1 MQLSELKQMTL
12 DQLHDVA
19 KELNVTGYS
28 KMKKHALVLKVLQAQ
43 TEHDGFMYREGV
55 LEILPEAYGFLRLNG
70 YLPNPED
77 VYVSQSQIRRFA
89 LRTGDTVSGQ
99 VRPPKESSP
108 ERHYS
113 LLRIEAINGQEPDL
127 ARRRPEF
134 EELVPV
140 HPNQPLRLETTSK
153 AYAARIIDLMAP
165 IGKGQRGM
173 IVAPPKAGKTTILK
187 NIANGVTANC
197 PGVSLIVLLLDE
209 RPEEVTDIE
218 RSVDGEVVSSTFDQP
233 PENHLRVADLV
244 LAKAQRLVECDKD
257 VVILLDS
264 LTRFGRASNLL
275 VEGSGRTLS
284 GGLDPAALY
293 KPKRFF
299 GAARAIE
306 GGGSL
311 TIIATV
317 LVQTGSRMDEMIFE
331 EFKATGNWE
340 IVLDRTLSEKR
351 IFPALDVRASGTRH
365 EELLLSAQELRQS
378 WHLRRV
384 LNALGTEEAT
394 TRLLDGLRQT
404 KSNSEFLELVQSS
417 FKGEHAL
424 DLS

>member
-1 MQLSELKQMTL
+1 MLLSELKQMTL
-12 DQLHDVA
+12 EQLHNVA
-19 KELNVTGYS
+19 KDLNVTGYS
-28 KMKKHALVLKVLQAQ
+28 KMKKQALAMRVLQVQ
-43 TEHDGFMYREGV
+43 TEHDGFMFREGV

-70 YLPNPED
+70 YLPHPGD
-77 VYVSQSQIRRFA
+77 VYVSQSQIRRFG
-89 LRTGDTVSGQ
+89 LRTGDSISGQ
-99 VRPPKESSP
+99 VRPPKEGSP
-108 ERHYS
+108 ERHFS
-113 LLRIEAINGQEPDL
+113 LLRIEAINGQEPDF
-127 ARRRPEF
+127 AGRRPDY

-140 HPNQPLRLETTSK
+140 HPCERLSLETTSK
-153 AYAARIIDLMAP
+153 AYSARMIDLMAP

-187 NIANGVTANC
+187 NIANGITANH
-197 PGVSLIVLLLDE
+197 PEVSLIVLLLDE

-233 PENHLRVADLV
+233 PENHLRVAELV

-306 GGGSL
+306 NGGSL

-331 EFKATGNWE
+331 EFKATGNLE
-340 IVLDRTLSEKR
+340 IVLDRGLSEKR
-351 IFPALDVRASGTRH
+351 IFPAIDVRASGTRH
-365 EELLLSAQELRQS
+365 EELLFSPQELRQS

-404 KSNSEFLELVQSS
+404 KSNPEFLELVQST
-417 FKGEHAL
+417 FKGNRSV
-424 DLS
+424 DFS

>member
-1 MQLSELKQMTL
+1 MQLSELKGMTL
-12 DQLHDVA
+12 DQLHNVA

-28 KMKKHALVLKVLQAQ
+28 KMKKQALALKVLEAQ
-43 TEHDGFMYREGV
+43 TEQEGFMFREGV
-55 LEILPEAYGFLRLNG
+55 LEILPEGYGFLRLNG
-70 YLPNPED
+70 YLPHPGD
-77 VYVSQSQIRRFA
+77 VYVSQSQVRRFG
-89 LRTGDTVSGQ
+89 LRTGDAVSGQ
-99 VRPPKESSP
+99 IRPPKEGSP
-108 ERHYS
+108 ERHFS
-113 LLRIEAINGQEPDL
+113 LLRIDAINSAEPDL
-127 ARRRPEF
+127 ARRRPDF

-140 HPNQPLRLETTSK
+140 HPNQRLRLETTPK
-153 AYAARIIDLMAP
+153 AYSARMIDLMAP

-187 NIANGVTANC
+187 NIANGVSANH
-197 PGVSLIVLLLDE
+197 PEAILIVLLLDE

-218 RSVDGEVVSSTFDQP
+218 RSVEGEVVSSTFDQP
-233 PENHLRVADLV
+233 PDNHLRVAELV

-299 GAARAIE
+299 GAARGIE

-365 EELLLSAQELRQS
+365 EELLFSPQELRQS

-384 LNALGTEEAT
+384 LNALGTEEAN
-394 TRLLDGLRQT
+394 TRLMEGLRQT
-404 KSNSEFLELVQSS
+404 KSNSEFLDLVQNT
-417 FKGEHAL
+417 FKGERAL
-424 DLS
+424 DFS

>member
-417 FKGEHAL
+417 FKGERAL

>member
-1 MQLSELKQMTL
+1 M
-12 DQLHDVA
+12 
-19 KELNVTGYS
+19 
-28 KMKKHALVLKVLQAQ
+28 
-43 TEHDGFMYREGV
+43 FREGV
-55 LEILPEAYGFLRLNG
+55 LEILAEGYGFLRLNG
-70 YLPNPED
+70 YLPHPGD
-77 VYVSQSQIRRFA
+77 VYVSQSQIRRFR
-89 LRTGDTVSGQ
+89 LRTGDSVSGQ
-99 VRPPKESSP
+99 IRPPKEGSP
-108 ERHYS
+108 ERHFS
-113 LLRIEAINGQEPDL
+113 LLRIDAVNAEEPDV
-127 ARRRPEF
+127 AQRRPDF
-134 EELVPV
+134 DELVPV
-140 HPNQPLRLETTSK
+140 HPNESLRLETTAK
-153 AYAARIIDLMAP
+153 AYSARMIDLIAP

-187 NIANGVTANC
+187 NIATGISANH
-197 PGVSLIVLLLDE
+197 PEVSIIVLLLDE

-218 RSVDGEVVSSTFDQP
+218 RSVEGEVVSSTFDQP
-233 PENHLRVADLV
+233 AENHLRVADLV
-244 LAKAQRLVECDKD
+244 LAKARRLVESDKD

-340 IVLDRTLSEKR
+340 LVLDRALSEKR
-351 IFPALDVRASGTRH
+351 IFPAIDVRTSGTRH
-365 EELLLSAQELRQS
+365 EELLFSPQALRQS

-384 LNALGTEEAT
+384 LNALGTEEAA
-394 TRLLDGLRQT
+394 TRLLEGLRQT
-404 KSNSEFLELVQSS
+404 KSNADFRELVQST
-417 FKGEHAL
+417 FKGERDA
-424 DLS
+424 DFS